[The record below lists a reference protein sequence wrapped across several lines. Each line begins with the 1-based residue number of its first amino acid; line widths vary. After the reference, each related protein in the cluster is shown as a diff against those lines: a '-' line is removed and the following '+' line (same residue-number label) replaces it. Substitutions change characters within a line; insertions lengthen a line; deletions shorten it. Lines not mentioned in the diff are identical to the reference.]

1 MTRQYPHTQHGFVLV
16 LTLIFMVVLT
26 IMGLGLGIATTDE
39 EKMARNF
46 RDRDIA
52 FAAAEAA
59 MRDAEIRIT
68 GAYKSPYDLSAVSPL
83 AYNDTCANA
92 MCDAIDSSSAKAW
105 QPVDSLDFYA
115 TAGTG
120 SNSKPIGDITGS
132 PTIKG
137 LSSFFGDEQPRYM
150 IERIST
156 TLTSDAG
163 VVYAYRVTIQARGRL
178 PNTRVTLQEIFI
190 PSASYEN

>member
-1 MTRQYPHTQHGFVLV
+1 MTRPYPHAQRGFVLI

-92 MCDAIDSSSAKAW
+92 LCDAIDSSSAKAW

-115 TAGTG
+115 STGTG

-132 PTIKG
+132 PIIKG

-150 IERIST
+150 IERVAT
-156 TLTSDAG
+156 TLTSDSG